1 MSRGAEVSS
10 GNMNWCAVPKPDR
23 HPTVVVQFKSRSGKS
38 ESKTEWVDPGSAS
51 TVRTTRWWSHGK
63 QPDRQEAWDM
73 VWGRR
78 FSKCREDLMKKGRED
93 VEEDEEGGGAGK
105 EEMFSGLGWVT
116 RWGHVQEWKGWHQV
130 RGVGRLRGREHGHGG
145 HLLQGWHPCAL
156 ESTGAL
162 FSILS
167 SKPWNLREKRTW
179 VSPKTRLSVWRE
191 VRPVSQR
198 DLTDSAGSWLNG
210 SPLLPDLRRCF
221 TSGLTMWLYKAVHVW
236 FDGSLKICVLC
247 SHFLNM
253 KGPWMNPTEA
263 RKQWNPN
270 TGSWARGTKGPRSV
284 QRKGMS

>member
-1 MSRGAEVSS
+1 M
-10 GNMNWCAVPKPDR
+10 
-23 HPTVVVQFKSRSGKS
+23 
-38 ESKTEWVDPGSAS
+38 DPGSAS

-93 VEEDEEGGGAGK
+93 VEEGGGAGK

-145 HLLQGWHPCAL
+145 HLPQGWHPRAL

-162 FSILS
+162 FSLLS
-167 SKPWNLREKRTW
+167 SKPWNLRQKRTRA
-179 VSPKTRLSVWRE
+179 SPKTRLSIWRE

-210 SPLLPDLRRCF
+210 SPLLPDLRRCS

-236 FDGSLKICVLC
+236 FDGSLKYLFCVPIFWTWKAHEWMKPKQENNEIPTRVHEQEQLRDPGLC
-247 SHFLNM
+247 KERNELVLLN
-253 KGPWMNPTEA
+253 KGVKTMEEWDGRLNGKFKFWIVTCM
-263 RKQWNPN
+263 
-270 TGSWARGTKGPRSV
+270 
-284 QRKGMS
+284 